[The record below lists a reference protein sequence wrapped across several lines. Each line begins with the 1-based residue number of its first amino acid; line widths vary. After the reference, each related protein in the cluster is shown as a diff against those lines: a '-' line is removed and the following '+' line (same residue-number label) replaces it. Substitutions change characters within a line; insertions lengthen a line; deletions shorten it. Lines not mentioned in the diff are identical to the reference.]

1 MAEKPTL
8 RERQAVSDT
17 LKKLRELRMKLEREI
32 TKKKYGV

>member
-17 LKKLRELRMKLEREI
+17 LKKLRELRMKLEQEI
-32 TKKKYGV
+32 MRKKYGV